1 MTGKTRGYSPDKYD
15 LTFRQK
21 WFRGK
26 KIHSNWDI
34 RVEQC
39 QFSDLAIT
47 ATTEEGINVG
57 IVTTKNGTR
66 NVK

>member
-1 MTGKTRGYSPDKYD
+1 MRD
-15 LTFRQK
+15 LSLKFRQK

-26 KIHSNWDI
+26 KIHSDWDI

-39 QFSDLAIT
+39 QFCELAIT
-47 ATTEEGINVG
+47 ANTEDGINVG
-57 IVTTKNGTR
+57 IVNTKSGTR

>member
-1 MTGKTRGYSPDKYD
+1 M
-15 LTFRQK
+15 TFRQK

-66 NVK
+66 TLK